1 MDEGVKEEL
10 APDKEEINPV
20 EELKKPSPGQE
31 LIERIKKEDFE
42 KKKKKEAEEYVPSII
57 IDGVEVIDAKA
68 IPKKEKIKLDKFGI
82 PIPENRRTWDK
93 I

>member
-1 MDEGVKEEL
+1 MRPNKFSSEKRRKEL
-10 APDKEEINPV
+10 
-20 EELKKPSPGQE
+20 
-31 LIERIKKEDFE
+31 E

-68 IPKKEKIKLDKFGI
+68 IPKKEKIRLDKFGI